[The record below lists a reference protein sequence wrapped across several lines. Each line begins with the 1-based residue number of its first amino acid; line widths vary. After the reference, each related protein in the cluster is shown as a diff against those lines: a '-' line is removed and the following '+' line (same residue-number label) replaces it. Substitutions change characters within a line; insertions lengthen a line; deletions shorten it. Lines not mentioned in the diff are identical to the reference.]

1 MYESVTKPGVGHGKE
16 ELFGMKKGQGER
28 KNKRRFALK
37 KKKVLRDRN

>member
-28 KNKRRFALK
+28 KKRGVSPSTKRK
-37 KKKVLRDRN
+37 S